1 MFAFRNTTS
10 VPTTSQPAAAPP
22 QARTYLNVPYAQKDE
37 AKALGARWDNVKRQ
51 WYAPNDQPT
60 LLERWGVKPV
70 VPLAELEGEVRDFGP
85 TTLVID
91 FGPKSCWCKKIRYA
105 LKPDDFKRV
114 EALVIGRTSRTCE
127 ACGVVDPEQT
137 DRMEVQARWEY
148 DVSDGKHVQRLV
160 RLMAM
165 CSACHEVT
173 HFGKASM
180 DGRRDAALLHLQKAA
195 KMTADNAQAH
205 VDGAYDKLREL
216 NQHEWQLDL
225 SLLTNNGLTLAE
237 PRTFSGPYVRRG
249 GGGGGGRGDTG
260 GAGGGRRPQGTTAG
274 QLRRRGQQQE
284 ADAENDGRALSGFAF
299 RG

>member
-1 MFAFRNTTS
+1 MFAFRNT
-10 VPTTSQPAAAPP
+10 PAQPASQPAAAPP
-22 QARTYLNVPYAQKDE
+22 PRAYLNVPYAEKDE
-37 AKALGARWDNVKRQ
+37 AKALGARWDNAKRQ
-51 WYAPNDQPT
+51 WYAPNAEPA
-60 LLERWGVKPV
+60 LVERWAAKPV
-70 VPLAELEGEVRDFGP
+70 VPLTALEGEVRDFGP
-85 TTLVID
+85 TTLVVD

-105 LKPDDFKRV
+105 LTPDDFKRV

-127 ACGVVDPEQT
+127 ACGVVDPEQA

-195 KMTADNAQAH
+195 QMTADNAQAH
-205 VDGAYDKLREL
+205 VDAAYDKLREL

-225 SLLTNNGLTLAE
+225 SLLTDNGLTLAK

-249 GGGGGGRGDTG
+249 SGGGGRGG
-260 GAGGGRRPQGTTAG
+260 GGSGAGGGRRPQGTTAG
-274 QLRRRGQQQE
+274 QLRRRGQQQAE
-284 ADAENDGRALSGFAF
+284 AGEGDGGVTLSGFAF